1 MNCAAMFVHR
11 TVEDRFAAAKL
22 RNNIVSRK
30 KSASYQKGGAKD
42 DWEFTALFGG
52 YFAP

>member
-1 MNCAAMFVHR
+1 MFVHR
-11 TVEDRFAAAKL
+11 AVEDRFAAAKL

-42 DWEFTALFGG
+42 GWEFTALFGG
-52 YFAP
+52 YFSP

>member
-1 MNCAAMFVHR
+1 MFVHR
-11 TVEDRFAAAKL
+11 AVEDRFAAAKL

-42 DWEFTALFGG
+42 GWEFTALFSG
-52 YFAP
+52 YFSP

>member
-1 MNCAAMFVHR
+1 MFVHR
-11 TVEDRFAAAKL
+11 AVRDRFAAAKL

-42 DWEFTALFGG
+42 GWEFTALFSV
-52 YFAP
+52 YFSP